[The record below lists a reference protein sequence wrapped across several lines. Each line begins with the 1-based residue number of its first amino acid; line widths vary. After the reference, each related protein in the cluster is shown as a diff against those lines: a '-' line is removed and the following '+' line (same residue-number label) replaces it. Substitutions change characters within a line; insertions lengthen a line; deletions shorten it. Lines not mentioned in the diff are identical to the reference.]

1 MKASR
6 NRTGR
11 AVFAL
16 ALLASIAAGPAAADD
31 DRANVYSE
39 FESAYLS
46 NDTQRAGKWLA
57 DDLLFRQ
64 SIQLPEKKVD
74 AARLDKAGLL
84 ATMARIGRQSSVPA
98 AKREDVVIEAIDDA
112 RWCATG
118 TAHSKSTYLDVPY
131 DRKDR
136 RRACFR
142 QADGKHLAY
151 ELTVDVFFTAADE

>member
-11 AVFAL
+11 AACAL
-16 ALLASIAAGPAAADD
+16 AFVALASLAAAADD
-31 DRANVYSE
+31 DRARVYSE
-39 FESAYLS
+39 FEAAYLS
-46 NDTQRAGKWLA
+46 NDAQRAFKWLA
-57 DDLLFRQ
+57 DDVVFRQ

-84 ATMARIGRQSSVPA
+84 GMMARIGRPSAVPA
-98 AKREDVVIEAIDDA
+98 SKREDVLIETIDEA

-118 TAHSKSTYLDVPY
+118 TALSKSTYLDVPY

-142 QADGKHLAY
+142 DAEGKYLAY

>member
-1 MKASR
+1 MKPSR
-6 NRTGR
+6 NGTGR
-11 AVFAL
+11 AACAL
-16 ALLASIAAGPAAADD
+16 ALAALAASAAAADD
-31 DRANVYSE
+31 DRPKVYAE
-39 FESAYLS
+39 FEAAYLS
-46 NDTQRAGKWLA
+46 NDLKRASAWLA
-57 DDLLFRQ
+57 DDVVFRQ

-84 ATMARIGRQSSVPA
+84 GMMARIGRPSAVPA
-98 AKREDVVIEAIDDA
+98 AKREDVVIEAIDEA

-118 TAHSKSTYLDVPY
+118 TALSKSTYLDVPY

-142 QADGKHLAY
+142 DAEGKYLAY

>member
-1 MKASR
+1 LIA
-6 NRTGR
+6 TG
-11 AVFAL
+11 AV
-16 ALLASIAAGPAAADD
+16 AADD
-31 DRANVYSE
+31 ARVKVYSE
-39 FESAYLS
+39 FEAAYLS
-46 NDTQRAGKWLA
+46 NDTHRASKWLT

-84 ATMARIGRQSSVPA
+84 ATMARIGRPSTVPA
-98 AKREDVVIEAIDDA
+98 ATREDIVIEAIDDA

-118 TAHSKSTYLDVPY
+118 TALSKSTYLDVPY

-142 QADGKHLAY
+142 QAEGKDLAY
-151 ELTVDVFFTAADE
+151 ELTVDVYFTAAEE